1 MHSFPCPFC
10 CVECKIMALG
20 ASSIH
25 VEVAD
30 QEKHVHDEHVKGV
43 TAALDPHG
51 FALVPTPSHF
61 RDDPLVR
68 SLSICGSLSIRYD
81 CPDRPDRP
89 DLQNWPSWLK
99 WLVLLQASVMALLGP
114 FNSAAINPALLPL
127 ANSFHISKV
136 EASWQ
141 TTTSILAAG
150 VAPLFWT
157 PLANIYGRR
166 PIYLVSTLIGIGAT
180 IGTALSTSW
189 AGMLVAR
196 VFSGAATSA
205 PMALGAAVVSD
216 MFFLHEV
223 GLRAVDDW

>member
-1 MHSFPCPFC
+1 M
-10 CVECKIMALG
+10 
-20 ASSIH
+20 
-25 VEVAD
+25 
-30 QEKHVHDEHVKGV
+30 DEHVKGV
-43 TAALDPHG
+43 TAPLDPHG

-68 SLSICGSLSIRYD
+68 SSLVPKIPFDTD
-81 CPDRPDRP
+81 CPV
-89 DLQNWPSWLK
+89 QNWPSWLK

-114 FNSAAINPALLPL
+114 FNSAVINPALLPL
-127 ANSFHISKV
+127 ADNFHISKV

-141 TTTSILAAG
+141 TTISILAAG

-166 PIYLVSTLIGIGAT
+166 LIYLVSTLIGIGAT
-180 IGTALSTSW
+180 IGTALSTTW

-216 MFFLHEV
+216 MFFQHEV
-223 GLRAVDDW
+223 GPHACCR